1 MYNYNHLYYFYVT
14 AKAGGVTSASSH
26 LRISQPSLSSQLKVL
41 EQSLDLKLF
50 QKSGRTIEL
59 TTSGVEV
66 FGFCRQM
73 FEYSE
78 KMSEAISKRVPSST
92 RKICIGVSE
101 HVDRSFVAEVVSN
114 FLKKYDLDKRP
125 KVTVI
130 SATQAQLLEKLRFK
144 EFDAVVTDS
153 GMTDPNFV
161 DLEKAEVPV
170 VLTCSKNWKA
180 PEHLKNIDKAE
191 VLDGLMENE
200 EIQWI
205 MPSTKFKIRGDIDK
219 FFETNKVKK
228 KIAFESDVIGSL
240 VHAVTDE
247 IGMAFFPLLY
257 VNQFIREK
265 SLQMIGPKEGYW
277 KYQVSLTC
285 HNQNKEDQLV
295 QFFADSFK
303 EICTKD
309 VGAA

>member
-50 QKSGRTIEL
+50 QKAGRTIEL
-59 TTSGVEV
+59 TSSGQEV

-73 FEYSE
+73 FEFSE
-78 KMSEAISKRVPSST
+78 KMNELISKRVPSST

-114 FLKKYDLDKRP
+114 FLKKYEVDKRP

-130 SATQAQLLEKLRFK
+130 SATQHQLNEKLKFK
-144 EFDAVVTDS
+144 EFDAVVTDT
-153 GMTDPNFV
+153 GMVDPNFH
-161 DLEKAEVPV
+161 DLQKAEVPV
-170 VLTCSKNWKA
+170 VLTCSTKWKA
-180 PEHLKNIDKAE
+180 PVAVDSDDLLGSLAE
-191 VLDGLMENE
+191 SSQA
-200 EIQWI
+200 QWI
-205 MPSTKFKIRGDIDK
+205 VPSNKIRFRGEIDK
-219 FFETNKVKK
+219 FFESNKIKK

-247 IGMAFFPLLY
+247 IGLAFFPVLY
-257 VNQFIREK
+257 VNQFLK
-265 SLQMIGPKEGYW
+265 DNSLQMIGPKEGFW

-285 HNQNKEDQLV
+285 HNQNREDQLI
-295 QFFADSFK
+295 QHFSDAFN
-303 EICTKD
+303 EICTRD
-309 VGAA
+309 FATA